1 MNNAQ
6 AHGGMWKDDV
16 AVLRRVIVCSAVLM
30 GILVVGGWLVVDWP
44 FARSLLIGAV
54 LVNGSFLLLKRD
66 AQRLMQRVSLAET
79 TETVVINAEK
89 TRFFLRTCAR
99 LIVLGL
105 LLFSLASQV
114 PIDVIGLTL
123 GCATIVVSI
132 VIIGLSANKCWTP
145 SKV

>member
-1 MNNAQ
+1 MKNEQ
-6 AHGGMWKDDV
+6 ARCEVGKNEV
-16 AVLRRVIVCSAVLM
+16 SVLKRVVICSCVLV
-30 GILVVGGWLVVDWP
+30 GVLVIGAWYVVDWP

-54 LVNGSFLLLKRD
+54 LVNASFLLLKRD
-66 AQRLMQRVSLAET
+66 AQRLMQKVSMAEAS
-79 TETVVINAEK
+79 EPIMVSAEK

-105 LLFSLASQV
+105 LLFVLAAHIT
-114 PIDVIGLTL
+114 IDVIGLTL

-132 VIIGLSANKCWTP
+132 VIIGLGASKCWTP

>member
-1 MNNAQ
+1 V
-6 AHGGMWKDDV
+6 GLLV
-16 AVLRRVIVCSAVLM
+16 AGAWFI
-30 GILVVGGWLVVDWP
+30 VDWP

-54 LVNGSFLLLKRD
+54 LVNASFLLLKRD
-66 AQRLMQRVSLAET
+66 AQRLMQKVSLAEA
-79 TETVVINAEK
+79 TEPIVVGAEK

-105 LLFSLASQV
+105 LLFVLAAHM

-132 VIIGLSANKCWTP
+132 VIIGLGAGKCWMP